1 MVRKSA
7 RFARI
12 LMVVIAW
19 VALFL
24 TAEPLGVKGRYDEGL
39 VRWWAGTLLLVSIA
53 ALYEP
58 AARLERRRRRMP
70 RDG

>member
-19 VALFL
+19 AALFL
-24 TAEPLGVKGRYDEGL
+24 SSEFIGVKRGDGARL
-39 VRWWAGTLLLVSIA
+39 QRWWAGTLLLMSIA

-58 AARLERRRRRMP
+58 APRLERRRRRKE
-70 RDG
+70 RA

>member
-19 VALFL
+19 AALFL
-24 TAEPLGVKGRYDEGL
+24 SSEFIGVERGDGVRL
-39 VRWWAGTLLLVSIA
+39 QRWWAGTLLLMSIA

-58 AARLERRRRRMP
+58 APRLERRRRRKE
-70 RDG
+70 RA